1 MPAAPSPT
9 RLDPASPLRGG
20 EVVVR
25 RATLIGCGVGAAFT
39 IAWAGAASWYI
50 LARDDLSQGFFA
62 RQTEMRF
69 AYEDRIGVLAGR
81 LEREVTQN
89 LVDRDTSEA
98 RLMALTARQ
107 GEIESRQSW
116 LRGIAERVAGLGLGL
131 GGGAAITTGSLSL
144 LPQRSERPV
153 PRPDLK
159 PAPLAEPFAL
169 RLGDPATVQ
178 DAAKPTPRD
187 RLSLIERSL
196 DAVSSDEV
204 WMAETWNRAVTTR
217 LARMSGALDVT
228 GLDVERRAP
237 NPSLATG
244 GPLVALPDAAKAGPF
259 GHLAGQIEFG
269 LTEIDRLTRTVRR
282 LPLGRPLAGELE
294 QTSPFGARVDPFTRG
309 LAFHTGSDFRGEEGA
324 PVRATGA
331 GRVTSA
337 EYTGGYGNMVEVDH
351 GGGLAT
357 RYGHLSVFAVA
368 PGDRVEAGQVVGR
381 VGSTGRSTGNHVHYE
396 TRING
401 EPVNPTRFLDAG
413 RLLDGLSG

>member
-1 MPAAPSPT
+1 MPATPLFARFDPSV
-9 RLDPASPLRGG
+9 RLPRDAM
-20 EVVVR
+20 VVR
-25 RATLIGCGVGAAFT
+25 RRTLIACGIATALT
-39 IAWAGAASWYI
+39 ITWAGAASWYI
-50 LARDDLSQGFFA
+50 LARDDLSQGLFA

-69 AYEDRIGVLAGR
+69 AYEDRISALAGR

-89 LVDRDTSEA
+89 LVDRDTSQA
-98 RLMALTARQ
+98 RLTALTARQ
-107 GEIESRQSW
+107 AEIESRQSW
-116 LRGIAERVAGLGLGL
+116 LRTTAERAAGLGLGE
-131 GGGAAITTGSLSL
+131 GAVSSTGSLGTL
-144 LPQRSERPV
+144 APKAERPAA
-153 PRPDLK
+153 RPDLK

-169 RLGDPATVQ
+169 RLGEPTSAPSPES
-178 DAAKPTPRD
+178 KPMPRD

-204 WMAETWNRAVTTR
+204 RIAEIWSRAATTR
-217 LARMSGALDVT
+217 LARMRGALDAT

-237 NPSLATG
+237 NPSLAMG
-244 GPLVALPDAAKAGPF
+244 GPLIALPEAARAGPF
-259 GHLAGQIEFG
+259 APFAGEIEIGLA
-269 LTEIDRLTRTVRR
+269 EIDRLARTVRR
-282 LPLGRPLAGELE
+282 LPLGRPLTGELE

-309 LAFHTGSDFRGEEGA
+309 LAFHTGIDLRGEEGA

-337 EYTGGYGNMVEVDH
+337 EYAGGYGNMVEIDH

-368 PGDRVEAGQVVGR
+368 PGDRVEVGQVVGR

-413 RLLDGLSG
+413 RLLDGLAG